1 MTEPA
6 PFTTRDPQ
14 AQHPCPACGQP
25 RQVLAKRHKVLGAW
39 VPEWEVQPCR
49 NPRCRLYV
57 PDDGE
62 PRGKDGGGEDGGAGG
77 EDGGQGRGED
87 GAEATSAHVTGK
99 NGETGRSPA
108 AG

>member
-62 PRGKDGGGEDGGAGG
+62 PRDGDGGDGGGEDGGAG
-77 EDGGQGRGED
+77 GED